1 MYTKTFKG
9 KMNVLPKSKIFETV
23 KNYISLWKVKILMF
37 GMSVDL
43 SIFSSFMGKGQELT
57 LLENCVRYKF
67 TQKVFSFEESLE

>member
-1 MYTKTFKG
+1 
-9 KMNVLPKSKIFETV
+9 MNVLPKSKIFETV
-23 KNYISLWKVKILMF
+23 KNYISMWKVKILMF

-67 TQKVFSFEESLE
+67 TQKVFSFKRILKNI

>member
-1 MYTKTFKG
+1 M
-9 KMNVLPKSKIFETV
+9 V
-23 KNYISLWKVKILMF
+23 KNYISLWKLKFLMF

-67 TQKVFSFEESLE
+67 TQKVFSFKKSLE

>member
-1 MYTKTFKG
+1 MVK
-9 KMNVLPKSKIFETV
+9 NKIF
-23 KNYISLWKVKILMF
+23 LWKVKFWVF

-67 TQKVFSFEESLE
+67 TQKVFSFKKILKNIDELFSNL

>member
-1 MYTKTFKG
+1 
-9 KMNVLPKSKIFETV
+9 MNVLPKSKIFETV

-67 TQKVFSFEESLE
+67 TQKVFSFKIFLKNIDELFANL